1 MQFSL
6 KVGVDLAH
14 RGKNF
19 KSGLVTLCTGTRKW
33 QLCFLGVLAISWIR
47 KNLGL
52 SGLLNVKT
60 IKAWDRGSLYSSQR

>member
-6 KVGVDLAH
+6 KVGVDLAD

-19 KSGLVTLCTGTRKW
+19 KSGLATLCTGTGKW
-33 QLCFLGVLAISWIR
+33 ELCSLGVLAIFWIR

>member
-6 KVGVDLAH
+6 KVGVDLAD

-19 KSGLVTLCTGTRKW
+19 KSELATLCTGTGKW
-33 QLCFLGVLAISWIR
+33 QLGVLAISWIR

-60 IKAWDRGSLYSSQR
+60 IKAWDRDSLYSNQR